1 MNNKMMNYRI
11 LILALIALCTVG
23 CSSVTNKNE
32 QINKGEVEQMLT
44 NWKQAFVNKDF
55 QLLESILDKNF
66 LYSGSNDGK
75 LTTKTQMVDNLKND
89 KSNIL
94 PPEYFDIV
102 IKYFE
107 DIAIVRAKETLRFIG
122 EKGDTINIKLSFTDV
137 YQKKNGK
144 ILTLSTHSSP
154 ITEVN
159 K

>member
-1 MNNKMMNYRI
+1 MNNRI
-11 LILALIALCTVG
+11 LILAFIALCTVG
-23 CSSVTNKNE
+23 CSSLANKHE
-32 QINKGEVEQMLT
+32 QINKGEVEQMLS

-55 QLLESILDKNF
+55 QLLESILDENF

-75 LTTKTQMVDNLKND
+75 LTTKTQMVDNL
-89 KSNIL
+89 
-94 PPEYFDIV
+94 EYFDIV

-107 DIAIVRAKETLRFIG
+107 DIAIVKAKETLRFIG